1 VATYS
6 LGASAAN
13 STNYEIR
20 NRLHKLIGDWENAMA
35 DDRQAAH
42 LYKLFADGGAAGTQ
56 YSLGLSYERGRNGLS
71 QDDREA
77 ARLYKLA
84 ADQGCADAQRVLGSF
99 YAQGRGGLPQDD
111 REAVRL
117 YKLAAEQ
124 GIATAQYSLGLFYAR
139 GRGGLPQDDREAAR
153 LYKLAAN
160 QGHAPAQA
168 ILKEERG
175 IFPHLFGGE
184 ADSPEEG
191 WRQKHEAQGQQSY
204 ASEQRRHSLWLEEV
218 RERQRES
225 AEGERQRRQQEEL
238 EQQREADER
247 RRRQWQAEHD
257 RRTEVLSG
265 EMSIAQ
271 ACEILGINAEA
282 TEQEIRAPYSR
293 LMKRVHPDL
302 GGSAYFSKELNAARD
317 VLLKLRSARA

>member
-1 VATYS
+1 
-6 LGASAAN
+6 
-13 STNYEIR
+13 
-20 NRLHKLIGDWENAMA
+20 MA

-111 REAVRL
+111 REA
-117 YKLAAEQ
+117 
-124 GIATAQYSLGLFYAR
+124 
-139 GRGGLPQDDREAAR
+139 AR

-168 ILKEERG
+168 ILKKERG
-175 IFPHLFGGE
+175 LFPHLFGGE
-184 ADSPEEG
+184 ADSPAEG

-218 RERQRES
+218 RERQREA
-225 AEGERQRRQQEEL
+225 AEGERQRRQQEEI

-247 RRRQWQAEHD
+247 RRHQWQAEQERQLD
-257 RRTEVLSG
+257 LASS

-317 VLLKLRSARA
+317 LLLKQPRAPA